1 MRTFVDIGFTTNT
14 EMNLSTF
21 QADPAAWFTAQGSQ
35 GDQTWLLAYAEDC
48 VIWGKL
54 ADGELLLSQSDQ
66 LHAITLLE
74 ARLFGENGEVHVWR
88 TDDGFAACH
97 VTDQEDSETAGAYD
111 EWQRLW
117 GVEAEG
123 RGNGFTKLVD
133 GQEGFRHT
141 VPLIVPDRAF
151 HRSHP
156 RFHPT
161 ILKTRH
167 YFTVDGETGATSI
180 ALSRLVSIDAES
192 FDEYRERV
200 NNNE

>member
-1 MRTFVDIGFTTNT
+1 MRTFINIGFHTNT
-14 EMNLSTF
+14 QVDLSTF
-21 QADPAAWFTAQGSQ
+21 QTDPAAWLAAQGPQ

-54 ADGELLLSQSDQ
+54 ADGKLQLSQPDRLS
-66 LHAITLLE
+66 AITLLE
-74 ARLFGENGEVHVWR
+74 ARLFGEESEVHIWR
-88 TDDGFAACH
+88 TNDGFAGCH
-97 VTDQEDSETAGAYD
+97 VSDKGESETAGAYD

-117 GVEAEG
+117 GVDAEG
-123 RGNGFTKLVD
+123 RADGFTQLVD

-141 VPLIVPDRAF
+141 VPLDVPNTAF

-167 YFTVDGETGATSI
+167 YFTVDDETGVTSI
-180 ALSRLVSIDAES
+180 ALSRLVSIDSES